1 MLAGDDSLV
10 TFLNLDTMMFNGTHK
25 IDFSD
30 AIEADCDIYDIQLLE
45 GSLSDGLKKNF
56 IFMTNQG
63 VYRGSITKQIIANNC
78 KFLVEIDPKFSC
90 FPGRHVSSLVQLA
103 TSTGH
108 KLFFTVNDF
117 RSIYML
123 FDL

>member
-10 TFLNLDTMMFNGTHK
+10 TFLNLDTMMFNGTQK

-30 AIEADCDIYDIQLLE
+30 AIEADFDIYDIQLLE
-45 GSLSDGLKKNF
+45 GSFSDGLKKTF
-56 IFMTNQG
+56 LFMTNQG

-103 TSTGH
+103 TSAGH
-108 KLFFTVNDF
+108 KLFLTVNDF

-123 FDL
+123 YDL